1 LSGLSTPEQTVQM
14 SSAEPLNIDD
24 VIINEDAEQ
33 LIALNT
39 LVEDEG
45 SAIAYTPAQSGGS
58 IDAAAPAVDVQN
70 QSEEMIKHLI
80 ESSNNQTDI

>member
-1 LSGLSTPEQTVQM
+1 M
-14 SSAEPLNIDD
+14 
-24 VIINEDAEQ
+24 IISEDAEQ

-45 SAIAYTPAQSGGS
+45 SAIAYTPAKSGGS
-58 IDAAAPAVDVQN
+58 TDAEAPAVDVQN